1 MRSRRTGARAFAIA
15 CVVPLI
21 MLARAEAAPSAE
33 EIAALK
39 EKVALATRMLVMEGL
54 LAASGH
60 VSARIP
66 GTNLVLIGPG
76 NVSRAVVTADDIVTV
91 DLDSNQ
97 VDGKQHAPKETEI
110 HTAIYRARPDVMSV
124 VHSHP
129 VYSLAFSVTGK
140 PILPVTV
147 HGAIFGD
154 GVPVMD
160 YVGQVD
166 SRALGDQ
173 LARTLGNHHAVLLK
187 MHGAAVAAP
196 TLEEAFAWAL
206 HLEENAEKQLW
217 AEMSGTVHAMS
228 RADIERCIRQSMGWS
243 SIIKRWE
250 YYEQKARAAGF
261 VPDAG

>member
-1 MRSRRTGARAFAIA
+1 MGSRNGGALALLVP
-15 CVVPLI
+15 CVAAL
-21 MLARAEAAPSAE
+21 MLQHAQAAPTEDQIAE
-33 EIAALK
+33 LK

-54 LAASGH
+54 LDASGH

-66 GTNLVLIGPG
+66 GTNLVIISPG
-76 NVSRAVVTADDIVTV
+76 FVSRSIVRGSDMVTV
-91 DLDSNQ
+91 DLDARQ
-97 VDGKQHAPKETEI
+97 VDGANRAPKETEI

-124 VHSHP
+124 IHTHP
-129 VYSLAFSVTGK
+129 VHSLAFSITGK
-140 PILPVTV
+140 PIVPVTV

-166 SRALGDQ
+166 SRELGDQ
-173 LARTLGNHHAVLLK
+173 LAQTLGNHHAVLLK
-187 MHGAAVAAP
+187 MHGAAIAAP

-228 RADIERCIRQSMGWS
+228 QADIERCIRQSMGWS
-243 SIIKRWE
+243 SIVKRWE
-250 YYEQKARAAGF
+250 FYVEKARAEGIA
-261 VPDAG
+261 PAAL